1 VNAMTSVLPYL
12 IPFLMAAVLI
22 VLLVGIVN
30 FTRPSHS
37 PRTSN
42 KLMQWRV
49 GLQLAAI
56 IVFLLVMLLSHHG

>member
-1 VNAMTSVLPYL
+1 
-12 IPFLMAAVLI
+12 MAAVLI
-22 VLLVGIVN
+22 VLIVGIVN

-56 IVFLLVMLLSHHG
+56 VVFLLIMLLSRHG

>member
-1 VNAMTSVLPYL
+1 MTEILPYL
-12 IPFLMAAVLI
+12 IAAAAVA
-22 VLLVGIVN
+22 VLVVLVIGVGN
-30 FTRPSHS
+30 MLRKDHD

-56 IVFLLVMLLSHHG
+56 LLLVLLLVLSQG